1 MGVAE
6 DLECRGCLE
15 DEETSGHVL
24 MSCPAFSYARMRL
37 LGQPMLL
44 PRDIRDL
51 CPSSLS
57 AYSWNEERELS
68 RERPVEC

>member
-6 DLECRGCLE
+6 DPEFRGCLE

-24 MSCPAFSYARMRL
+24 MTCPVFSYARMRI

-44 PRDIRDL
+44 PRDL
-51 CPSSLS
+51 CPSNLVAFIKDTGCCSSLTGGT
-57 AYSWNEERELS
+57 
-68 RERPVEC
+68 

>member
-6 DLECRGCLE
+6 NPECRGCLE

-24 MSCPAFSYARMRL
+24 MSCPAFYYARMRI

-51 CPSSLS
+51 CPSHLV
-57 AYSWNEERELS
+57 AFIKDTGLL
-68 RERPVEC
+68 